1 MSAGNLFPSYFGS
14 GLRDLNNGISAY
26 HSIFFFL
33 FFSIYCFFTILTLI
47 FSAELE
53 NGSRGI
59 TSQTPDEF
67 SCKYWTLEINC
78 WFPAQ
83 GGQVVEPIQGASP
96 QNQFP
101 ESISNFAASEEL
113 SSEGSKLIPSLPSA
127 ALQQGCLTLSTA
139 SSEWKH
145 QHKFLK
151 VVNR

>member
-14 GLRDLNNGISAY
+14 GLRDLNNGVSAY

-83 GGQVVEPIQGASP
+83 GGQVVEPISGCQPPKPVSRVHFQFCCFWRALLLAASSSPPCPLLLCSRAASP
-96 QNQFP
+96 WAQPPANGN
-101 ESISNFAASEEL
+101 IST
-113 SSEGSKLIPSLPSA
+113 SSWKL
-127 ALQQGCLTLSTA
+127 
-139 SSEWKH
+139 
-145 QHKFLK
+145 
-151 VVNR
+151 

>member
-14 GLRDLNNGISAY
+14 GLKDLNNGVSTY

-78 WFPAQ
+78 WFPARSRGT
-83 GGQVVEPIQGASP
+83 GGRAYFRVPAPKTSFQSPFPILLLLKSSPQRAESSSPPCPLLLCSRAASP
-96 QNQFP
+96 WAQPPANGN
-101 ESISNFAASEEL
+101 IST
-113 SSEGSKLIPSLPSA
+113 SSWKL
-127 ALQQGCLTLSTA
+127 
-139 SSEWKH
+139 
-145 QHKFLK
+145 
-151 VVNR
+151 